1 MKKLSAIV
9 MCLGMALIFATAGSS
24 DLEMINGL
32 QETVRLLI
40 GLAMVTGGFIKGRLW
55 E

>member
-1 MKKLSAIV
+1 MKRLSAIV
-9 MCLGMALIFATAGSS
+9 MVLGIAIIFGTAGAS
-24 DLEMINGL
+24 DLETINGL

-40 GLAMVTGGFIKGRLW
+40 GLAMVAGGFMKGRLW

>member
-1 MKKLSAIV
+1 MKRLSAIV
-9 MCLGMALIFATAGSS
+9 MCLGMALIFGTAGAS

-32 QETVRLLI
+32 QEIMRLLI
-40 GLAMVTGGFIKGRLW
+40 GLAMVTGGFMKGRLW

>member
-1 MKKLSAIV
+1 MKRLSAIV
-9 MCLGMALIFATAGSS
+9 MCLGMAVIFGTAGAS

-40 GLAMVTGGFIKGRLW
+40 GLAMVAGGFVKGRLW